1 MKGAKMIN
9 IYIFLLFL
17 SVSVSC
23 SSDNIAKENCSLYSM
38 SINAIL
44 DNYQMTHKMNYFKSP
59 SHRGVFKKLCHI
71 IVYEKDRASS
81 VPTNKD

>member
-1 MKGAKMIN
+1 MKDKRVISEIQMMKGAKMIN
-9 IYIFLLFL
+9 IYIYLLFS

-44 DNYQMTHKMNYFKSP
+44 DNYQMTHKT
-59 SHRGVFKKLCHI
+59 
-71 IVYEKDRASS
+71 DRASS
-81 VPTNKD
+81 VPTNKE